1 MWLGLLSDL
10 HEHKFKYNFQDSL
23 NPFCSCGLNIESTA
37 HYLLHCLTY
46 IIERRSVL
54 STIENIDNNVLNF
67 SEPVSIKTL
76 LFGSNSDDS
85 NANINVLSSTI
96 EYALCTKSL
105 KNRFF
110 NENKKSLH
118 KVMNQ

>member
-1 MWLGLLSDL
+1 MD
-10 HEHKFKYNFQDSL
+10 
-23 NPFCSCGLNIESTA
+23 IESIA
-37 HYLLHCLTY
+37 HCLLHCPTY
-46 IIERRSVL
+46 ITESRTLL

-67 SEPVSIKTL
+67 CEPVSIKTL

-85 NANINVLSSTI
+85 NAHINVLNATI
-96 EYALCTKSL
+96 EYALSTKSL

-110 NENKKSLH
+110 NENMKFLN

>member
-85 NANINVLSSTI
+85 NANINVLNATI
-96 EYALCTKSL
+96 EYVLSTKSL

-110 NENKKSLH
+110 NENKKFLN

>member
-1 MWLGLLSDL
+1 MWLGLLSDV

-85 NANINVLSSTI
+85 NANINVLNASV
-96 EYALCTKSL
+96 EYVLSTKSL

-110 NENKKSLH
+110 NENKKYLN